1 MLPQTRTLKG
11 STLTKGPNP
20 LKSIRYQNAA
30 RKDGI
35 KWKKKKKGSFLMKS
49 RCRTDLLASIFP
61 GCILMYFLPIFLN
74 SAGLFVGLF
83 FKNKFQRI

>member
-1 MLPQTRTLKG
+1 MVPQTRTLKG

-35 KWKKKKKGSFLMKS
+35 KRKKYG
-49 RCRTDLLASIFP
+49 LLF
-61 GCILMYFLPIFLN
+61 N
-74 SAGLFVGLF
+74 EVEV
-83 FKNKFQRI
+83 

>member
-1 MLPQTRTLKG
+1 MVPQTRTLKG

-35 KWKKKKKGSFLMKS
+35 KRKEKGAPF
-49 RCRTDLLASIFP
+49 
-61 GCILMYFLPIFLN
+61 
-74 SAGLFVGLF
+74 
-83 FKNKFQRI
+83 

>member
-1 MLPQTRTLKG
+1 MVPQTRTLKG
-11 STLTKGPNP
+11 SALTKGPNP

-35 KWKKKKKGSFLMKS
+35 KREKKGSFLMKS

-61 GCILMYFLPIFLN
+61 SCILVYFLPILLRSADLF
-74 SAGLFVGLF
+74 AGLFK
-83 FKNKFQRI
+83 KNTFQRT